1 MIDYIDSTETD
12 QDDLYEHHRIIAD
25 PGQSLLRIDKFLA
38 GRIENISRS
47 RIQNAAKA
55 GSILVNGNPVKPN
68 YRVHPRDIISVVMPT
83 PVREFELIPEAIPLE
98 ILYEDTDVLVVNKPA
113 GLVVHPGHGNM
124 TGTLLNGLMHYYRNQ
139 SEVYPALVHRIDKD
153 TSGVLLVGKN
163 EMAQALLGKQFFEH
177 TISRRYLAVVWG
189 DLKEDTGTIAGNI
202 GRNPLNRLQM
212 AVFADGE
219 QGKHAVT
226 HYTVVERFGYV
237 TLVEC
242 ELETGR
248 THQIRAHFKSIGHP
262 LFNDERYGGDKILK
276 GTTFTKYKQ
285 FIQNCKTLM
294 PRQALHAA
302 SLGFAHPVSGRDMF
316 FSVPLPDDLAGLI
329 SKWRHYTQHREFY
342 MD

>member
-1 MIDYIDSTETD
+1 MTDYLNAAESD
-12 QDDLYEHHRIIAD
+12 QDDLFEHHRIVAD
-25 PGQSLLRIDKFLA
+25 PGQSLLRIDKFLS

-55 GSILVNGNPVKPN
+55 GNILVNGTSVKPN
-68 YRVHPRDIISVVMPT
+68 YRVHPLDIISVVMPT
-83 PVREFELIPEAIPLE
+83 PVREFEVIPEDIPLE
-98 ILYEDTDVLVVNKPA
+98 ILYEDKDVLVVNKPA

-124 TGTLLNGLMHYYRNQ
+124 NGTLLNGLMYYFRNDP
-139 SEVYPALVHRIDKD
+139 EVYPALVHRIDKD
-153 TSGVLLVGKN
+153 TSGILLIGKN
-163 EMAQALLGKQFFEH
+163 EISQAVLGKQFFEH
-177 TISRRYLAVVWG
+177 TISRKYIAVVWG
-189 DLKEDTGTIAGNI
+189 DLKQDKGTVAGNI
-202 GRNPLNRLQM
+202 GRNPFNRLQM
-212 AVFADGE
+212 VVFPDGD

-226 HYTVVERFGYV
+226 HFTVVERFGYV

-285 FIQNCKTLM
+285 FIQNCKALM

-302 SLGFAHPVSGRDMF
+302 SLGFVHPVSGRELF
-316 FSVPLPDDLAGLI
+316 FSVPLPVDLEGLI
-329 SKWRHYTQHREFY
+329 SKWRHYIKHRDY
-342 MD
+342 YTD